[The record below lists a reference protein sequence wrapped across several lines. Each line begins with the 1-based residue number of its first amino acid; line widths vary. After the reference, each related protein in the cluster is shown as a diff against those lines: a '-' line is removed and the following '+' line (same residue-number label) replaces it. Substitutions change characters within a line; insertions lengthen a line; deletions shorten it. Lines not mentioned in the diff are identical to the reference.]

1 MLVLMIAWTGLML
14 ACWLIG
20 TAILNGV
27 KGDGFE
33 RIGDRFIIAVWL
45 GVVILSV
52 SLLAVSLV
60 LPLSPLVGAI
70 VAITMVAIAVSFQST
85 RAEIRTL
92 LSVVSTKWIVG
103 LIALEAIVAASA
115 SQKITFF
122 DTGLYHFQVIRWLSR
137 FGAVPGLAL
146 IHNRFG
152 FTSSWFALA
161 APFNAGIFEARTA
174 ALTSGFAFLL
184 ASLQFLICL
193 TRIWQDR
200 GLFEDWFIVIF
211 SFLCLPTIS
220 LYGMPISPSPDLP
233 GIILTG
239 IVAWVY
245 LILNKK
251 NRTKKIVNS
260 TIIPVIIS
268 AGAVTIKLS
277 AIPLL
282 LISSLFYILGR
293 RLIIPRLFICGLI
306 IFLLMLPMLGFG
318 TITSGCPLY
327 PSSFMCMDLP
337 WSVGAKNA
345 KDMSKIILDWARW
358 NGFPPANANSW
369 NWFFHWIKVERAAAF
384 LLICSLLSSLAI
396 SKLFNKIRVRNKNYI
411 LALGLLGISFM
422 IYRAPSLRFG
432 LGYFC
437 LLPALLMTAYCYI
450 SSPFLVTAVTIIL
463 GTLIYCF
470 LLGLSK
476 TSLALAGITVIVSL
490 LAWFYSYKNN
500 NKLFLRV
507 PLVLIGIVSLKFFF
521 FHSNNLQYLILPAK
535 LLTPNSTQLLSR
547 QTNDIK
553 YVISTVTSTEGLC
566 WAAELPCTPTPIP
579 ETVKL
584 RDPEGGIAKGFIRN

>member
-1 MLVLMIAWTGLML
+1 
-14 ACWLIG
+14 
-20 TAILNGV
+20 
-27 KGDGFE
+27 
-33 RIGDRFIIAVWL
+33 
-45 GVVILSV
+45 
-52 SLLAVSLV
+52 
-60 LPLSPLVGAI
+60 
-70 VAITMVAIAVSFQST
+70 
-85 RAEIRTL
+85 
-92 LSVVSTKWIVG
+92 
-103 LIALEAIVAASA
+103 
-115 SQKITFF
+115 
-122 DTGLYHFQVIRWLSR
+122 
-137 FGAVPGLAL
+137 
-146 IHNRFG
+146 FG

-184 ASLQFLICL
+184 ASLHFLICL
-193 TRIWQDR
+193 TRIWQER

-233 GIILTG
+233 SIILTG
-239 IVAWVY
+239 IVVWVY
-245 LILNKK
+245 MILNRKNKPEKNTLLDSTILPLIL
-251 NRTKKIVNS
+251 
-260 TIIPVIIS
+260 S
-268 AGAVTIKLS
+268 AGATTIKLS

-282 LISSLFYILGR
+282 LVSSLFYILGR
-293 RLIIPRLFICGLI
+293 RLSILRIFICCAI
-306 IFLLMLPMLGFG
+306 IFLLILPMLGFG
-318 TITSGCPLY
+318 IITSGCPLY

-345 KDMSKIILDWARW
+345 ENMSKIILDWARW

-369 NWFFHWIKVERAAAF
+369 NWFAHWIKVERAAAF

-396 SKLFNKIRVRNKNYI
+396 SKSLNKIRVRSKNYI
-411 LALGLLGISFM
+411 LALGLFGISFM

-463 GTLIYCF
+463 GTLIYCL

-490 LAWFYSYKNN
+490 VAWFYSRKNN
-500 NKLFLRV
+500 NKFFLRV
-507 PLVLIGIVSLKFFF
+507 PLVLIVVIYLKFFL
-521 FHSNNLQYLILPAK
+521 FHSNNLQYLILPAQ
-535 LLTPNSTQLLSR
+535 LLIPNSAQLLNR

-566 WAAELPCTPTPIP
+566 WAAELPCTPTPIS
-579 ETVKL
+579 ETIRL
-584 RDPEGGIAKGFIRN
+584 RDPERGIAKGFIRN